1 MKNRTTLFLAVMLL
15 LAAFLVCGCGKA
27 AQEPAS
33 TPEPTPIPTPEPTPV
48 PTPEPVMTPGDE
60 ITVDGTLL
68 ESGSFVWNDISY
80 MKLGEAA
87 EALKLSLEEQDGSIS
102 FPWYGEQISLE
113 PDTAILYR
121 DGVACGMKGKAVTC
135 GGEVYIPVE
144 SFCDA
149 LDISLFDDEEYSH
162 LYCTP
167 GAGDWELA
175 EDYKV
180 PVFMYHGVTDYTWGS
195 AELFVSPSVLEE
207 QLRYLVENGYDP
219 IWFEDLREVEKYD
232 KPVILTFDD
241 GYQDN
246 YTDLFP
252 LLQKYN
258 VKATIFV
265 ITGWLGGEK
274 YLTPEQVTEMSQSG
288 LVSIQSHTWSHKDMD
303 TLPAEA
309 QREQM
314 SQSKL
319 AILRLTGKEPAV
331 LCYPRGLASH
341 VTLELLPEYYSF
353 GVKMNG
359 SVYYTG
365 DDPRVVTRYY
375 VTRGTSVESFAN
387 MLKK

>member
-15 LAAFLVCGCGKA
+15 LSAFLVCGCGKA
-27 AQEPAS
+27 AQEPVS
-33 TPEPTPIPTPEPTPV
+33 TPEPTPIPTPEPELPQ
-48 PTPEPVMTPGDE
+48 GDAV
-60 ITVDGTLL
+60 TVEGVSLQ
-68 ESGSFVWNDISY
+68 SGSIVYNDSLY
-80 MKLGEAA
+80 VRFQEFA
-87 EALKLSLEEQDGSIS
+87 EALGAELSEEDGILSFTWQDAAVGCKPGNPALYIR
-102 FPWYGEQISLE
+102 GEAVALRT
-113 PDTAILYR
+113 PVKTYR
-121 DGVACGMKGKAVTC
+121 NECYV
-135 GGEVYIPVE
+135 PVE
-144 SFCDA
+144 PLCGLLHIGMFY
-149 LDISLFDDEEYSH
+149 DEEYAH
-162 LYCTP
+162 LYCTVA
-167 GAGDWELA
+167 AGDWQIPEG
-175 EDYKV
+175 YKV

>member
-15 LAAFLVCGCGKA
+15 LSAFLVCGCGKA
-27 AQEPAS
+27 AQEPVS
-33 TPEPTPIPTPEPTPV
+33 TPEPTPMPTPEPS
-48 PTPEPVMTPGDE
+48 PEPELPQGDAV
-60 ITVDGTLL
+60 TVEVVSLQ
-68 ESGSFVWNDISY
+68 SGSIVYNDSLY
-80 MKLGEAA
+80 VRFREFA
-87 EALKLSLEEQDGSIS
+87 EALGAELSEEDGIIS
-102 FPWYGEQISLE
+102 FTWQDAAVGCKPGNPALYIRGEAVALRT
-113 PDTAILYR
+113 PVKTYR
-121 DGVACGMKGKAVTC
+121 NECYV
-135 GGEVYIPVE
+135 PVE
-144 SFCDA
+144 PLCGLLHIGMFY
-149 LDISLFDDEEYSH
+149 DEEYAH
-162 LYCTP
+162 LYCTV
-167 GAGDWELA
+167 GAGDWQIPEG
-175 EDYKV
+175 YKV

-309 QREQM
+309 QKEQM

>member
-27 AQEPAS
+27 AQEPVS
-33 TPEPTPIPTPEPTPV
+33 TPEPTPIPTPEPELPQ
-48 PTPEPVMTPGDE
+48 GDAV
-60 ITVDGTLL
+60 TVEGVSLQ
-68 ESGSFVWNDISY
+68 SGSIVYNDSLY
-80 MKLGEAA
+80 VRFQEFA
-87 EALKLSLEEQDGSIS
+87 EALGAELSEEDGILSFTWQDAAVGCKPGNPALYIR
-102 FPWYGEQISLE
+102 GEAVALRT
-113 PDTAILYR
+113 PVKTYR
-121 DGVACGMKGKAVTC
+121 NECYV
-135 GGEVYIPVE
+135 PVE
-144 SFCDA
+144 PLCGLLHIGMFY
-149 LDISLFDDEEYSH
+149 DEEYAH
-162 LYCTP
+162 LYCTVA
-167 GAGDWELA
+167 AGDWQIPEG
-175 EDYKV
+175 YKV

-241 GYQDN
+241 GYRDN

>member
-15 LAAFLVCGCGKA
+15 LSAFLVCGCGKA
-27 AQEPAS
+27 AQEPVS
-33 TPEPTPIPTPEPTPV
+33 TPEPTPIPTPEPS
-48 PTPEPVMTPGDE
+48 PEPELPQGDAV
-60 ITVDGTLL
+60 TVEGVSLQ
-68 ESGSFVWNDISY
+68 SGSIVYNDSLY
-80 MKLGEAA
+80 VRFQEFA
-87 EALKLSLEEQDGSIS
+87 EALGAELSEEDGILSFTWQDAAVGCKPGNPALYIR
-102 FPWYGEQISLE
+102 GEAVALR
-113 PDTAILYR
+113 PPVKTYR
-121 DGVACGMKGKAVTC
+121 NECYV
-135 GGEVYIPVE
+135 PVE
-144 SFCDA
+144 PLCGLLHIGMFY
-149 LDISLFDDEEYSH
+149 DEEYAH
-162 LYCTP
+162 LYCTVA
-167 GAGDWELA
+167 AGDWQIPEG
-175 EDYKV
+175 YKV

-331 LCYPRGLASH
+331 LCYPRGLAAH

>member
-27 AQEPAS
+27 AQEPVS
-33 TPEPTPIPTPEPTPV
+33 TPEPTPIPTPEPS
-48 PTPEPVMTPGDE
+48 PEPELPQGDAV
-60 ITVDGTLL
+60 TVEGVSLQ
-68 ESGSFVWNDISY
+68 SGSIVYNDSLY
-80 MKLGEAA
+80 VRFQEFA
-87 EALKLSLEEQDGSIS
+87 EALGAELSEEDGILSFTWQDAAVGCKPGNPALYIR
-102 FPWYGEQISLE
+102 GEAVALRA
-113 PDTAILYR
+113 PVKTYR
-121 DGVACGMKGKAVTC
+121 NECYV
-135 GGEVYIPVE
+135 PVE
-144 SFCDA
+144 PLCGLLHIGMFY
-149 LDISLFDDEEYSH
+149 DEEYAH
-162 LYCTP
+162 LYCTVA
-167 GAGDWELA
+167 AGDWQIPEG
-175 EDYKV
+175 YKV

-241 GYQDN
+241 GYRDN

-319 AILRLTGKEPAV
+319 DILRLTGKEPAV

>member
-27 AQEPAS
+27 AQEPVS
-33 TPEPTPIPTPEPTPV
+33 TPEPTPIPTPEPELPQ
-48 PTPEPVMTPGDE
+48 GDAV
-60 ITVDGTLL
+60 TVEGVSLQ
-68 ESGSFVWNDISY
+68 SGSIVYNDSLY
-80 MKLGEAA
+80 VRFQEFA
-87 EALKLSLEEQDGSIS
+87 EALGAELSEEDGILSFTWQDAAVGCKPGNPALYIR
-102 FPWYGEQISLE
+102 GEAVALRT
-113 PDTAILYR
+113 PVKTYR
-121 DGVACGMKGKAVTC
+121 NECYV
-135 GGEVYIPVE
+135 PVE
-144 SFCDA
+144 PLCGLLHIGMFY
-149 LDISLFDDEEYSH
+149 DEEYAH
-162 LYCTP
+162 LYCTVA
-167 GAGDWELA
+167 AGDWQIPEG
-175 EDYKV
+175 YKV

-341 VTLELLPEYYSF
+341 VTLELLPEYYNF

>member
-1 MKNRTTLFLAVMLL
+1 MGAELSEEDGILSFTWQDAAV
-15 LAAFLVCGCGKA
+15 GCKPGN
-27 AQEPAS
+27 PALYIRG
-33 TPEPTPIPTPEPTPV
+33 EAVALRTPV
-48 PTPEPVMTPGDE
+48 KT
-60 ITVDGTLL
+60 
-68 ESGSFVWNDISY
+68 
-80 MKLGEAA
+80 
-87 EALKLSLEEQDGSIS
+87 
-102 FPWYGEQISLE
+102 
-113 PDTAILYR
+113 YR
-121 DGVACGMKGKAVTC
+121 NECYV
-135 GGEVYIPVE
+135 PVE
-144 SFCDA
+144 PLCGLLHIGMFY
-149 LDISLFDDEEYSH
+149 DEEYAH
-162 LYCTP
+162 LYCTVA
-167 GAGDWELA
+167 AGDWQIPEG
-175 EDYKV
+175 YKV

>member
-1 MKNRTTLFLAVMLL
+1 MKRVYL
-15 LAAFLVCGCGKA
+15 LAFCLLFAVLMLTACGQA
-27 AQEPAS
+27 EPEQPQPEPTPEA
-33 TPEPTPIPTPEPTPV
+33 TPEPTPEPELPQGDPV
-48 PTPEPVMTPGDE
+48 
-60 ITVDGTLL
+60 TVEGINL
-68 ESGSFVWNDISY
+68 ESGSVVYNDTLY
-80 MKLGEAA
+80 VNFREFA
-87 EALKLSLEEQDGSIS
+87 EALGAELSGEEGILS
-102 FPWYGEQISLE
+102 FPWQDADVCCKPGDPALYIRGE
-113 PDTAILYR
+113 
-121 DGVACGMKGKAVTC
+121 AVTLRSPVKTYRN
-135 GGEVYIPVE
+135 ELYVPVE
-144 SFCDA
+144 A
-149 LDISLFDDEEYSH
+149 LCELLHIGTFYDEEYAH
-162 LYCTP
+162 LYCTVA
-167 GAGDWELA
+167 AGDWQIPEG
-175 EDYKV
+175 YKV

-207 QLRYLVENGYDP
+207 QLKYLVENGYDP
-219 IWFEDLREVEKYD
+219 IWFEDLREVDKYD

-241 GYQDN
+241 GYLDN
-246 YTDLFP
+246 YTELFP

-319 AILRLTGKEPAV
+319 DILRLTGKEPTV
-331 LCYPRGLASH
+331 LCYPRGLASNT
-341 VTLELLPEYYSF
+341 TLELLPEYYSF

-365 DDPRVVTRYY
+365 NDPRIVTRYY

>member
-27 AQEPAS
+27 AQEPVS
-33 TPEPTPIPTPEPTPV
+33 TPEPTPIPMPEPELPQ
-48 PTPEPVMTPGDE
+48 GDAV
-60 ITVDGTLL
+60 TVEGVSLQ
-68 ESGSFVWNDISY
+68 SGSIVYNDSLY
-80 MKLGEAA
+80 VRFQEFA
-87 EALKLSLEEQDGSIS
+87 EALGAELSEEDGILSFTWQDAAVGCKPGNPALYIR
-102 FPWYGEQISLE
+102 GEAVALRT
-113 PDTAILYR
+113 PVKTYR
-121 DGVACGMKGKAVTC
+121 NECYV
-135 GGEVYIPVE
+135 PVE
-144 SFCDA
+144 PLCGLLHIGMFY
-149 LDISLFDDEEYSH
+149 DEEYAH
-162 LYCTP
+162 LYCTVA
-167 GAGDWELA
+167 AGDWQIPEG
-175 EDYKV
+175 YKV

-319 AILRLTGKEPAV
+319 DILRLTGKEPAV

-365 DDPRVVTRYY
+365 DDPRVVTRSY

>member
-15 LAAFLVCGCGKA
+15 LSAFLVCGCGKA
-27 AQEPAS
+27 AQEPVS
-33 TPEPTPIPTPEPTPV
+33 TPEPTPIPTPEPELPQ
-48 PTPEPVMTPGDE
+48 GDAV
-60 ITVDGTLL
+60 TVEGVSLQ
-68 ESGSFVWNDISY
+68 SGSIVYNDSLY
-80 MKLGEAA
+80 VRFQEFA
-87 EALKLSLEEQDGSIS
+87 EALGAELSEEDGILSFTWQDAAVGCKPGNPALYIR
-102 FPWYGEQISLE
+102 GEAVALRT
-113 PDTAILYR
+113 PVKTYR
-121 DGVACGMKGKAVTC
+121 NECYV
-135 GGEVYIPVE
+135 PVE
-144 SFCDA
+144 PLCGLLHIGMFY
-149 LDISLFDDEEYSH
+149 DEEYAH
-162 LYCTP
+162 LYCTVA
-167 GAGDWELA
+167 AGDWQIPEG
-175 EDYKV
+175 YKV

-207 QLRYLVENGYDP
+207 QLKYLVENGYDP

-375 VTRGTSVESFAN
+375 VTRGTSVEFFAN

>member
-15 LAAFLVCGCGKA
+15 LSAFLVCGCGKA
-27 AQEPAS
+27 AQEPVS
-33 TPEPTPIPTPEPTPV
+33 TPEPTPIPTPEPELPQ
-48 PTPEPVMTPGDE
+48 GDAV
-60 ITVDGTLL
+60 TVEGVSLQ
-68 ESGSFVWNDISY
+68 SGSIVYNDSLY
-80 MKLGEAA
+80 VRFQEFA
-87 EALKLSLEEQDGSIS
+87 EALGAELSEEDGILSFTWQDAAVGCKPGNPALYIR
-102 FPWYGEQISLE
+102 GEAVALRT
-113 PDTAILYR
+113 PVKTYR
-121 DGVACGMKGKAVTC
+121 NECYV
-135 GGEVYIPVE
+135 PVE
-144 SFCDA
+144 PLCGLLHLGMFY
-149 LDISLFDDEEYSH
+149 DEEYAH
-162 LYCTP
+162 LYCTVA
-167 GAGDWELA
+167 AGDWQIPEG
-175 EDYKV
+175 YKV

-265 ITGWLGGEK
+265 IIGWLGGEK

>member
-27 AQEPAS
+27 AQEPVS
-33 TPEPTPIPTPEPTPV
+33 TPEPTPIPTPEPS
-48 PTPEPVMTPGDE
+48 PEPELPQGDAV
-60 ITVDGTLL
+60 TVEGVSLQ
-68 ESGSFVWNDISY
+68 SGSIVYNDSLY
-80 MKLGEAA
+80 VRFQEFA
-87 EALKLSLEEQDGSIS
+87 EALGAELSEEDGILS
-102 FPWYGEQISLE
+102 FPWQDAAVGCKPGNPALYIRGEAVALRT
-113 PDTAILYR
+113 PVKTYR
-121 DGVACGMKGKAVTC
+121 NECYV
-135 GGEVYIPVE
+135 PVE
-144 SFCDA
+144 PLCELLHIGMFY
-149 LDISLFDDEEYSH
+149 DEEYAH
-162 LYCTP
+162 LYCTVA
-167 GAGDWELA
+167 AGDWQIPEG
-175 EDYKV
+175 YKV

-309 QREQM
+309 QKEQM

-341 VTLELLPEYYSF
+341 VTLELLLEYYSF

>member
-15 LAAFLVCGCGKA
+15 LSAFLVCGCGKA
-27 AQEPAS
+27 AQEPVS
-33 TPEPTPIPTPEPTPV
+33 TPEPTPIPTPEPELPQ
-48 PTPEPVMTPGDE
+48 GDAV
-60 ITVDGTLL
+60 TVEGVSLQ
-68 ESGSFVWNDISY
+68 SGSIVYNDSLY
-80 MKLGEAA
+80 VRFQEFA
-87 EALKLSLEEQDGSIS
+87 EALGAELSEEDGILSFTWQDAAVGCKPGNPALYIR
-102 FPWYGEQISLE
+102 GEAVALRT
-113 PDTAILYR
+113 PVKTYR
-121 DGVACGMKGKAVTC
+121 NECYV
-135 GGEVYIPVE
+135 PVE
-144 SFCDA
+144 PLCGLLHIGMFY
-149 LDISLFDDEEYSH
+149 DEEYAH
-162 LYCTP
+162 LYCTVA
-167 GAGDWELA
+167 AGDWQIPEG
-175 EDYKV
+175 YKV

-341 VTLELLPEYYSF
+341 VTLELLPEYYNF

>member
-1 MKNRTTLFLAVMLL
+1 MKRVYLLIICLLFAVLI
-15 LAAFLVCGCGKA
+15 LAACG
-27 AQEPAS
+27 QTEPELPQPTPEATPEA
-33 TPEPTPIPTPEPTPV
+33 TPEPTPEPELPQ
-48 PTPEPVMTPGDE
+48 GDAV
-60 ITVDGTLL
+60 TVEGVSLQ
-68 ESGSFVWNDISY
+68 SGSVVYNDALY
-80 MKLGEAA
+80 VNFQEFA
-87 EALKLSLEEQDGSIS
+87 EALGAELSEEEGISS
-102 FPWYGEQISLE
+102 FPWQDAAVGCKPGDPALYIRGE
-113 PDTAILYR
+113 
-121 DGVACGMKGKAVTC
+121 AVTLRSPVKTYMN
-135 GGEVYIPVE
+135 ELYVPVE
-144 SFCDA
+144 A
-149 LDISLFDDEEYSH
+149 LCELLHIGMFYDEEYAH
-162 LYCTP
+162 LYCTVA
-167 GAGDWELA
+167 AGDWQIPEG
-175 EDYKV
+175 YKV
-180 PVFMYHGVTDYTWGS
+180 PVFMYHGVTDAVWGS

-207 QLRYLVENGYDP
+207 QLKYLVENGYDP
-219 IWFEDLREVEKYD
+219 IWFEDLREVDKYD

-241 GYQDN
+241 GYLDN
-246 YTDLFP
+246 YTELFP
-252 LLQKYN
+252 LLQKHN

-319 AILRLTGKEPAV
+319 DILRLTGKEPTV
-331 LCYPRGLASH
+331 LCYPRGLASNT
-341 VTLELLPEYYSF
+341 TLELLPEYYSF

-365 DDPRVVTRYY
+365 NDPRIVTRYY

>member
-27 AQEPAS
+27 AQEPVS
-33 TPEPTPIPTPEPTPV
+33 TPEPTPIPTPEPELPQ
-48 PTPEPVMTPGDE
+48 GDAV
-60 ITVDGTLL
+60 TVEGVSLQ
-68 ESGSFVWNDISY
+68 SGSIVYNDSLY
-80 MKLGEAA
+80 VRFQEFA
-87 EALKLSLEEQDGSIS
+87 EALGAELSEEDGILSFTWQDAAVGCKPGNPALYIR
-102 FPWYGEQISLE
+102 GEAVALRT
-113 PDTAILYR
+113 PVKTYR
-121 DGVACGMKGKAVTC
+121 NECYV
-135 GGEVYIPVE
+135 PVE
-144 SFCDA
+144 PLCGLLHIGMFY
-149 LDISLFDDEEYSH
+149 DEEYAH
-162 LYCTP
+162 LYCTVA
-167 GAGDWELA
+167 AGDWQIPEG
-175 EDYKV
+175 YKV

-207 QLRYLVENGYDP
+207 QLKYLVENGYDP

-341 VTLELLPEYYSF
+341 VTLELLPEYYNF

>member
-1 MKNRTTLFLAVMLL
+1 MMKRVYLLIFCLLF
-15 LAAFLVCGCGKA
+15 AALIFTACGQA
-27 AQEPAS
+27 EPELPQPSPVPEA
-33 TPEPTPIPTPEPTPV
+33 TPAPAPEPELPQ
-48 PTPEPVMTPGDE
+48 GDAV
-60 ITVDGTLL
+60 TVEGVSLQ
-68 ESGSFVWNDISY
+68 SGSIVYNDSLY
-80 MKLGEAA
+80 VRFQEFA
-87 EALKLSLEEQDGSIS
+87 EALGAELSEEDGILSFTWQDAAVGCKPGNPALYIR
-102 FPWYGEQISLE
+102 GEAVALRT
-113 PDTAILYR
+113 PVKTYR
-121 DGVACGMKGKAVTC
+121 NECYV
-135 GGEVYIPVE
+135 PVE
-144 SFCDA
+144 PLCGLLHIGMFY
-149 LDISLFDDEEYSH
+149 DEEYAH
-162 LYCTP
+162 LYCTVA
-167 GAGDWELA
+167 AGDWQIPEG
-175 EDYKV
+175 YKV

-319 AILRLTGKEPAV
+319 DILRLTGKEPAV

-341 VTLELLPEYYSF
+341 VTLELLPEYYNF

>member
-27 AQEPAS
+27 AQEPVS
-33 TPEPTPIPTPEPTPV
+33 TPEPTPIPTPEPELPQ
-48 PTPEPVMTPGDE
+48 GDAV
-60 ITVDGTLL
+60 TVEGVSLQ
-68 ESGSFVWNDISY
+68 SGSIVYNDSLY
-80 MKLGEAA
+80 VRFQEFA
-87 EALKLSLEEQDGSIS
+87 EALGAELSEEDGILSFTWQDAAVGCKPGNPALYIR
-102 FPWYGEQISLE
+102 GEAVALRT
-113 PDTAILYR
+113 PVKTYR
-121 DGVACGMKGKAVTC
+121 NECYV
-135 GGEVYIPVE
+135 PVE
-144 SFCDA
+144 PLCGLLHIGMFY
-149 LDISLFDDEEYSH
+149 DEEYAH
-162 LYCTP
+162 LYCTVA
-167 GAGDWELA
+167 AGDWQIPA
-175 EDYKV
+175 GYKV

>member
-27 AQEPAS
+27 AQEPVS
-33 TPEPTPIPTPEPTPV
+33 TPEPTPIPTPEPS
-48 PTPEPVMTPGDE
+48 PEPELPQGDAV
-60 ITVDGTLL
+60 TVEGVSLQ
-68 ESGSFVWNDISY
+68 SGSIVYNDSLY
-80 MKLGEAA
+80 VRFQEFA
-87 EALKLSLEEQDGSIS
+87 EALGAELSEEDGILSFTWQDAAVGCKPGNPALYIR
-102 FPWYGEQISLE
+102 GEAVALRT
-113 PDTAILYR
+113 PVKTYR
-121 DGVACGMKGKAVTC
+121 NECYV
-135 GGEVYIPVE
+135 PVE
-144 SFCDA
+144 PLCGLLHIGMFY
-149 LDISLFDDEEYSH
+149 DEEYAH
-162 LYCTP
+162 LYCTV
-167 GAGDWELA
+167 GAGDWQIPA
-175 EDYKV
+175 GYKV

-341 VTLELLPEYYSF
+341 VTLELLPEYYNF

>member
-15 LAAFLVCGCGKA
+15 LSAFLVCGCGKA
-27 AQEPAS
+27 AQEPVS
-33 TPEPTPIPTPEPTPV
+33 TPEPTPIPTPEPS
-48 PTPEPVMTPGDE
+48 PEPELPQGDAV
-60 ITVDGTLL
+60 TVEGVSLQ
-68 ESGSFVWNDISY
+68 SGSIVYNDSLY
-80 MKLGEAA
+80 VRFQEFA
-87 EALKLSLEEQDGSIS
+87 EALGAELSEEDGILSFTWQDAAVGCK
-102 FPWYGEQISLE
+102 PGNPALYVRGEAVALRT
-113 PDTAILYR
+113 PVKTYR
-121 DGVACGMKGKAVTC
+121 NECYV
-135 GGEVYIPVE
+135 PVE
-144 SFCDA
+144 PLCGLLHIGMFY
-149 LDISLFDDEEYSH
+149 DEEYAH
-162 LYCTP
+162 LYCTVA
-167 GAGDWELA
+167 AGDWQIPA
-175 EDYKV
+175 GYKV

-331 LCYPRGLASH
+331 LCYPRGLAAH
-341 VTLELLPEYYSF
+341 VTLELLPEYYNF

>member
-1 MKNRTTLFLAVMLL
+1 MKRVYLLVFCLLFAVLMLT
-15 LAAFLVCGCGKA
+15 ACG
-27 AQEPAS
+27 QPEPEPPQPEPTPEA
-33 TPEPTPIPTPEPTPV
+33 TPEPTPEPELPT
-48 PTPEPVMTPGDE
+48 GDDV
-60 ITVDGTLL
+60 TVEGIRLA
-68 ESGSFVWNDISY
+68 SGSVVYNDTLY
-80 MKLGEAA
+80 VNGEEFA
-87 EALKLSLEEQDGSIS
+87 EALGAALSTEEDGSFSLEWQGEKLS
-102 FPWYGEQISLE
+102 
-113 PDTAILYR
+113 
-121 DGVACGMKGKAVTC
+121 GKAGSSALTVDSGASALSSPARTYR
-135 GGEVYIPVE
+135 GALYVPVE
-144 SFCDA
+144 SLCA
-149 LDISLFDDEEYSH
+149 LLHIGTFYDEEYAH
-162 LYCTP
+162 LYCTVA
-167 GAGDWELA
+167 AGDWQLPEG
-175 EDYKV
+175 YKV

-207 QLRYLVENGYDP
+207 QLKYLVENGYDP

-319 AILRLTGKEPAV
+319 DILRLTGKEPAV

-341 VTLELLPEYYSF
+341 VTLELLPEYYNF

>member
-27 AQEPAS
+27 AQEPVS
-33 TPEPTPIPTPEPTPV
+33 TPEPTPIPTPEPELPQ
-48 PTPEPVMTPGDE
+48 GDAV
-60 ITVDGTLL
+60 TVEGVSLQ
-68 ESGSFVWNDISY
+68 SGSIVYNDSLY
-80 MKLGEAA
+80 VRFQEFA
-87 EALKLSLEEQDGSIS
+87 EALGAELSEEDGILSFTWQDAAVGCKPGNPALYIR
-102 FPWYGEQISLE
+102 GEAVALRS
-113 PDTAILYR
+113 PVKTYR
-121 DGVACGMKGKAVTC
+121 NECYV
-135 GGEVYIPVE
+135 PVE
-144 SFCDA
+144 PLCGLLHIGMFY
-149 LDISLFDDEEYSH
+149 DEEYAH
-162 LYCTP
+162 LYCTV
-167 GAGDWELA
+167 GAGDWQIPEG
-175 EDYKV
+175 YKV

>member
-15 LAAFLVCGCGKA
+15 LSAFLVCGCGKA
-27 AQEPAS
+27 AQEPVS
-33 TPEPTPIPTPEPTPV
+33 TPEPTPIPTPEPS
-48 PTPEPVMTPGDE
+48 PEPELPQGDAV
-60 ITVDGTLL
+60 TVEGVSLQ
-68 ESGSFVWNDISY
+68 SGSIVYNDSLY
-80 MKLGEAA
+80 VRFQEFA
-87 EALKLSLEEQDGSIS
+87 EALGAELSEEDGILSFTWQDAAVGCKPGNPALYIR
-102 FPWYGEQISLE
+102 GEAVALRT
-113 PDTAILYR
+113 PVKTYR
-121 DGVACGMKGKAVTC
+121 NECYV
-135 GGEVYIPVE
+135 PVE
-144 SFCDA
+144 PLCGLLHIGMFY
-149 LDISLFDDEEYSH
+149 DEEYAR
-162 LYCTP
+162 LYCTV
-167 GAGDWELA
+167 GAGDWQIPEG
-175 EDYKV
+175 YKV

>member
-27 AQEPAS
+27 AQEPVS
-33 TPEPTPIPTPEPTPV
+33 TPEPTPIPTPEPELPQ
-48 PTPEPVMTPGDE
+48 GDAV
-60 ITVDGTLL
+60 TVEGVSLQ
-68 ESGSFVWNDISY
+68 SGSIVYNDSLY
-80 MKLGEAA
+80 VRFQEFA
-87 EALKLSLEEQDGSIS
+87 EALGAELSEEDGILSFTWQDAAVGCKPGNPALYIR
-102 FPWYGEQISLE
+102 GEAVALRT
-113 PDTAILYR
+113 PVKTYR
-121 DGVACGMKGKAVTC
+121 NECYV
-135 GGEVYIPVE
+135 PVE
-144 SFCDA
+144 PLCGLLHIGMFY
-149 LDISLFDDEEYSH
+149 DEEYAH
-162 LYCTP
+162 LYCTVA
-167 GAGDWELA
+167 AGDWQIPEG
-175 EDYKV
+175 YKV

>member
-15 LAAFLVCGCGKA
+15 LSAFLVCGCGKA
-27 AQEPAS
+27 AQEPVS
-33 TPEPTPIPTPEPTPV
+33 TPEPTPIPTPEPS
-48 PTPEPVMTPGDE
+48 PEPELPQGDAV
-60 ITVDGTLL
+60 TVEGVSLQ
-68 ESGSFVWNDISY
+68 SGSIVYNDSLY
-80 MKLGEAA
+80 VRFREFA
-87 EALKLSLEEQDGSIS
+87 EALGAELSEEDGIIS
-102 FPWYGEQISLE
+102 FTWQDAAVGCKPGNPALYIRGEAVALRT
-113 PDTAILYR
+113 PVKTYR
-121 DGVACGMKGKAVTC
+121 NECYV
-135 GGEVYIPVE
+135 PVE
-144 SFCDA
+144 PLCGLLHIGMFY
-149 LDISLFDDEEYSH
+149 DEEYAH
-162 LYCTP
+162 LYCTV
-167 GAGDWELA
+167 GAGDWQIPEG
-175 EDYKV
+175 YKV

-309 QREQM
+309 QKEQM

>member
-27 AQEPAS
+27 AQEPVS
-33 TPEPTPIPTPEPTPV
+33 TPEPTPIPTPEPELPQ
-48 PTPEPVMTPGDE
+48 GDAV
-60 ITVDGTLL
+60 TVEGVSLQ
-68 ESGSFVWNDISY
+68 SGSIVYNDSLY
-80 MKLGEAA
+80 VRFQEFA
-87 EALKLSLEEQDGSIS
+87 EALGAELSEEDGILSFTWQDAAVGGKPGNPALYIR
-102 FPWYGEQISLE
+102 GEAGALRT
-113 PDTAILYR
+113 PVKTYR
-121 DGVACGMKGKAVTC
+121 NECYV
-135 GGEVYIPVE
+135 PVE
-144 SFCDA
+144 PLCGLLHIGMFY
-149 LDISLFDDEEYSH
+149 DEEYAH
-162 LYCTP
+162 LYCTVA
-167 GAGDWELA
+167 AGDWQIPEG
-175 EDYKV
+175 YKV

-288 LVSIQSHTWSHKDMD
+288 LVSVPRHTWSHQDRD